1 MWVSLFCEE
10 KKYLLVQSGQ
20 RMGGNHIPDA
30 PQIHIVNG
38 GIALVNSQRS
48 LQEGIHIR
56 PKTQSSQA
64 FAPFSGGRRSRQSF
78 AVDRDN
84 ASLVRRHYEKSIMN

>member
-1 MWVSLFCEE
+1 MSESILRRE
-10 KKYLLVQSGQ
+10 KYLLAQSGQ
-20 RMGGNHIPDA
+20 RMDGNHIPDA
-30 PQIHIVNG
+30 PQLHVVNG

-48 LQEGIHIR
+48 LQKGLHIR
-56 PKTQSSQA
+56 PKAQASQA

-84 ASLVRRHYEKSIMN
+84 ASLVRKHYEKSIMN